1 VKKSEWSDEELI
13 ELIQE
18 MPKIEDYRHPR
29 DIYQN
34 LPFKRRK
41 KIPWLLPGIAT
52 AAALFLFFIL
62 VPKFMDNNQYSRD
75 NAKQEATQDAKVA
88 REDNNS
94 SGIANGDAQQDQTY
108 TMEKAQLK
116 NEEISTTAVY
126 DDAIKDAAVLTYWV
140 PDDQAQNLI
149 PISTIVNNTDG
160 KDWLTL
166 FNENMAKLQETEWG
180 LTDYYPLKASL
191 SYDKNGENIIVDVPA
206 GHLYAQG
213 SANELAFI
221 NSINNNVASNSSA
234 KMIKFTTNGESGLE
248 MGNDYYT
255 ELPVNP
261 VKNHAY
267 FFYYPNGKDVPF
279 LVPSP
284 EPYNDIQAALRAMG
298 SPIEPLNLQEVTLII
313 DEVSTSDQTLTLT
326 FKEDTNLKVD
336 QMTLWSLEAI
346 LLTAKEFGFEK
357 VIVNNPPVEKIGPFD
372 LTQEIKVPVAPNL
385 RETK

>member
-1 VKKSEWSDEELI
+1 MKKSEWSDEELI

-191 SYDKNGENIIVDVPA
+191 SYDKTGENIIVDVPA

-298 SPIEPLNLQEVTLII
+298 SPIEPQNLQEVTLVI

-346 LLTAKEFGFEK
+346 LLTAKEFGFGK

>member
-191 SYDKNGENIIVDVPA
+191 SYDKTGENIIVDVPA

-298 SPIEPLNLQEVTLII
+298 SPIEPQNLQEVTLVI